1 MGDISNTELFT
12 REESDV
18 EKGVTPKLE
27 ITREDIENID
37 LPSET
42 LVYDGEGESS
52 YMAKFDK
59 SKADFL
65 KIFGIETEDLDHAE
79 IVTAFIIFS
88 HVDSLKYVEKMGG
101 NLDEALESANMILKD
116 RIDSK
121 NFRRDLGI
129 EIGEPKTYEEVRKL
143 KQYSANSDCKVS
155 EEEYAKLLNRILT
168 TLSRKNPS
176 EMV

>member
-1 MGDISNTELFT
+1 MEVFKEDGSHGMDSTDE
-12 REESDV
+12 REQTL
-18 EKGVTPKLE
+18 KTIL
-27 ITREDIENID
+27 TREDIENID

-52 YMAKFDK
+52 YSAKYDK
-59 SKADFL
+59 QKAEFL
-65 KIFGIETEDLDHAE
+65 KVFGIETEDLDHAE

-88 HVDSLKYVEKMGG
+88 HIDTLKYIEKMGG
-101 NLDEALESANMILKD
+101 DLDKALESANMILKD

-121 NFRRDLGI
+121 HFRRDLGI
-129 EIGEPKTYEEVRKL
+129 EIGELKTYEEVRKS
-143 KQYSANSDCKVS
+143 KNYSANSDCKVS

-168 TLSRKNPS
+168 ALSRKNPS